1 MDNFKVSVVVPIYNV
16 ASYLD
21 RCMQSLLHQTMENIE
36 IILVDDESP
45 DNCPMMCDQYALMDS
60 RVKVIHKKNEGLG
73 FARNSGLDIATGE
86 FVAFLDSD
94 DFVDESMYEKLYAT
108 AVREKADAVFCG
120 FNFYKEEVVDAA
132 ISEVHSMTVFEGQ
145 DIKNKVLLNM
155 IACEPQSRKERSFFM
170 SVWHSIYSLS
180 LIKKYGLRFCSEREI
195 ISEDI
200 VFQMD
205 YLTKS
210 KRVVYIPDCLYY
222 YCFNQTSLSRVF
234 RKDRNFKILQMYEAL
249 MRKAECMKWDVY
261 EKQRIMRLFIGYSR
275 SAMID
280 LCISELSYSE
290 KMKILYENCSNS
302 IWHEIFSQY
311 PYKKLPKIYALFCFL
326 IKKKNCFLI
335 CVLSY
340 VKKYKCYST
349 HSIFGLYSL

>member
-1 MDNFKVSVVVPIYNV
+1 MAKVSIIVPIYNV
-16 ASYLD
+16 EPYLG
-21 RCMQSLLHQTMENIE
+21 RCMRSLLHQTLKDIE

-45 DNCPMMCDQYALMDS
+45 DNCPMLCDQYALMDS
-60 RVKVIHKKNEGLG
+60 RVKVIHKKNGGLG
-73 FARNSGLDIATGE
+73 YARNSGLDIATGE

-108 AVREKADAVFCG
+108 AIREKADAVFCG

-180 LIKKYGLRFCSEREI
+180 LIKDCGLRFCSEREI

-210 KRVVYIPDCLYY
+210 KRVVYIPECLYY
-222 YCFNQTSLSRVF
+222 YCFNQASLSRIF
-234 RKDRNFKILQMYEAL
+234 RKDRNSKILQMYEAL
-249 MRKAECMKWDVY
+249 MRKAESMDWNTY

-280 LCISELSYSE
+280 LCISELPYGE
-290 KMKILYENCSNS
+290 KMKILKEDCFNS
-302 IWHEIFSQY
+302 IWLTVLSQY
-311 PYKKLPKIYALFCFL
+311 PYKKLPMVYALFCIL
-326 IKKKNCFLI
+326 IKHKFCFLI
-335 CVLSY
+335 YCLS
-340 VKKYKCYST
+340 
-349 HSIFGLYSL
+349 HLRRI